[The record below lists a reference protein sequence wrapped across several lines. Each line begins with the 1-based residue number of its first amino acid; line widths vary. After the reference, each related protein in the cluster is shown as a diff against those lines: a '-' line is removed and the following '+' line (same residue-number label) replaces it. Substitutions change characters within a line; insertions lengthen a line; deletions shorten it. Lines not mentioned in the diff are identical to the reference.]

1 MEQPFWNTY
10 PVYTLDDKPNEG
22 NLNVNDELPPQN
34 VNDDVVNVHASP
46 VRNIPPVQNV
56 INSPAGIHNAI
67 DAPNLQDYVLAR
79 VRTRRTNVKKP
90 VKFDGYVGLVAL
102 INSAFNVY
110 ESYGDKPQSYKQAAK
125 SKF

>member
-1 MEQPFWNTY
+1 M
-10 PVYTLDDKPNEG
+10 
-22 NLNVNDELPPQN
+22 NDELPPQN
-34 VNDDVVNVHASP
+34 VYDDNNDMHASP
-46 VRNIPPVQNV
+46 VRNSPPVPVQNV
-56 INSPAGIHNAI
+56 INSPADIQNAI
-67 DAPNLQDYVLAR
+67 DASNLQDYVLAR
-79 VRTRRTNVKKP
+79 DRTRRTNVKKS